1 MICCGIDANDKIVL
15 LAWGLVP
22 VENQRWWTWFLHH
35 FKLAFFITVQN
46 QHTFVSDREKGMAN
60 AVAELYPN
68 AIHLHC
74 CQHIA
79 DNLQQRFGNKVKLLF
94 WRICEAKT
102 LQLFEAEMV
111 KMRELSIDAFNYF
124 FNIDNKLWTKA
135 YSQYPQFSH
144 NTSNIVESLNSAW
157 NKYRQ
162 MPPLQLLDGIYL
174 LTSEMWFRR
183 RTEGSKSESLADVPM
198 AKFKDRFKA
207 SRRYRV
213 YPSNEAVAQVEDPES
228 GRKWIVNLNEKHC
241 DCTAFYQFQS
251 LCSYAIAAARI
262 LRTDP
267 VDYFDNLFT
276 AGFYRDTY

>member
-1 MICCGIDANDKIVL
+1 
-15 LAWGLVP
+15 
-22 VENQRWWTWFLHH
+22 
-35 FKLAFFITVQN
+35 
-46 QHTFVSDREKGMAN
+46 MAN

-79 DNLQQRFGNKVKLLF
+79 DNLQQRFGNKVRPLF

-102 LQLFEAEMV
+102 PQLFEAEMV

-124 FNIDNKLWTKA
+124 SNIDNKLWTKA
-135 YSQYPQFSH
+135 YSQYPQFGH

-228 GRKWIVNLNEKHC
+228 GRKWMVNLNEKHC

-251 LCSYAIAAARI
+251 PCSHAIAAARI

-276 AGFYRDTY
+276 AGFYRDTYQASLAPISTVDLPCDNSIKPPTVQKSIGRPRTKRIRKGTWNKKQTRCSNCLE